1 MYRRIHIRQV
11 IFQYISCCSLSYQF
25 QRCKILPMLFQYI
38 SCCSLSGLLKI
49 EGWARDGYFNTS
61 HVVVY
66 PIYYFAQKANF
77 TYFNTSHVVV
87 YRSSSRRAFAA
98 FPYFN
103 TSHVVVY
110 LTHFRA
116 FYFFISL
123 FALIS
128 RHFSDFYQAPRLYY
142 FQCLV
147 LHKSLVFTIL
157 FHFSQLSRL
166 VNFLQISFSFLY
178 H

>member
-1 MYRRIHIRQV
+1 M
-11 IFQYISCCSLSYQF
+11 
-25 QRCKILPMLFQYI
+25 QRKVSQLIVH
-38 SCCSLSGLLKI
+38 
-49 EGWARDGYFNTS
+49 FNTS

-66 PIYYFAQKANF
+66 QQRYIHLREVVQD
-77 TYFNTSHVVV
+77 FNTSHVVV
-87 YRSSSRRAFAA
+87 YLSPNFMYLSWYSN
-98 FPYFN
+98 FN

>member
-1 MYRRIHIRQV
+1 MV
-11 IFQYISCCSLSYQF
+11 IVN
-25 QRCKILPMLFQYI
+25 LFQYI
-38 SCCSLSGLLKI
+38 SCCSLSLSPVPKEPLRKH
-49 EGWARDGYFNTS
+49 FNTS

-66 PIYYFAQKANF
+66 LCRLRRDQ
-77 TYFNTSHVVV
+77 
-87 YRSSSRRAFAA
+87 SRKH
-98 FPYFN
+98 YFN

>member
-1 MYRRIHIRQV
+1 MTA
-11 IFQYISCCSLSYQF
+11 FQYISCCSLSSA
-25 QRCKILPMLFQYI
+25 CALNPTT
-38 SCCSLSGLLKI
+38 SSH
-49 EGWARDGYFNTS
+49 FNTS

-66 PIYYFAQKANF
+66 HQTNF
-77 TYFNTSHVVV
+77 CFLNR
-87 YRSSSRRAFAA
+87 YRH
-98 FPYFN
+98 FN

>member
-1 MYRRIHIRQV
+1 
-11 IFQYISCCSLSYQF
+11 
-25 QRCKILPMLFQYI
+25 MLFQYI
-38 SCCSLSGLLKI
+38 SCCSLSSPLYDTGPSSLLFQYI
-49 EGWARDGYFNTS
+49 SCCSLSPSDINLCTD
-61 HVVVY
+61 
-66 PIYYFAQKANF
+66 IY
-77 TYFNTSHVVV
+77 H
-87 YRSSSRRAFAA
+87 
-98 FPYFN
+98 FN

>member
-1 MYRRIHIRQV
+1 MWKRFNSGDLWNFNTSHVVVYRAGNNTNWHNKR
-11 IFQYISCCSLSYQF
+11 
-25 QRCKILPMLFQYI
+25 
-38 SCCSLSGLLKI
+38 
-49 EGWARDGYFNTS
+49 YFNTS

-66 PIYYFAQKANF
+66 PLSDIGNRKENG
-77 TYFNTSHVVV
+77 N
-87 YRSSSRRAFAA
+87 
-98 FPYFN
+98 FN

-147 LHKSLVFTIL
+147 LHKALVFTIL

>member
-1 MYRRIHIRQV
+1 MNFSYLYS
-11 IFQYISCCSLSYQF
+11 IFQYISCCSLSMRF
-25 QRCKILPMLFQYI
+25 QTTFRRF
-38 SCCSLSGLLKI
+38 S
-49 EGWARDGYFNTS
+49 DFNTS

-66 PIYYFAQKANF
+66 PVRHEKTRQKCV
-77 TYFNTSHVVV
+77 H
-87 YRSSSRRAFAA
+87 
-98 FPYFN
+98 FN

-128 RHFSDFYQAPRLYY
+128 RHFSDFYQVPRLYY

>member
-1 MYRRIHIRQV
+1 MYNSNFNTSHV
-11 IFQYISCCSLSYQF
+11 VVYLHDYTDLLGTCIFQYISCCSLSTLSTEQVTEE
-25 QRCKILPMLFQYI
+25 QIFQYI
-38 SCCSLSGLLKI
+38 SCCSLSMPLY
-49 EGWARDGYFNTS
+49 RDLSFCV
-61 HVVVY
+61 H
-66 PIYYFAQKANF
+66 
-77 TYFNTSHVVV
+77 
-87 YRSSSRRAFAA
+87 
-98 FPYFN
+98 FN

>member
-1 MYRRIHIRQV
+1 MLSLLIYLIISHQFLQIHQSLYFFSLYI
-11 IFQYISCCSLSYQF
+11 IFRFKIFSLFPTRLVTLLNKTSYMLFPLNMIKYISCCSLSKDRWPEYHDA
-25 QRCKILPMLFQYI
+25 M
-38 SCCSLSGLLKI
+38 
-49 EGWARDGYFNTS
+49 D
-61 HVVVY
+61 
-66 PIYYFAQKANF
+66 
-77 TYFNTSHVVV
+77 
-87 YRSSSRRAFAA
+87 
-98 FPYFN
+98 FN